1 MLETTPLNRKNQRV
15 FCDITNV
22 TNNEKNNNK
31 SSIDTLNELFQK
43 NITISPIE
51 DSNKLDSI
59 YKFDYENCIFCK
71 DNLSI
76 IQYKQKKVF
85 LPRVFQHHEIP
96 EWLRTRYL
104 EIDPKFEFFINSKFK
119 TSPCNSLRDQIHTND
134 DCCKVKK
141 FEDSNWIDFKYS
153 RIMNGD
159 KEILCRFCYGKNW
172 INENYIYEHLFG
184 SHGIV
189 TSYTDIHNN
198 SMKIS
203 VRLLPLPKSYN
214 TESNDSCTVSR
225 KIKVLCGT
233 CQKWIRLGNGSN
245 STNRNN
251 NIQKSIKWRKLHGIR
266 GFYENYFRHYISCK
280 ETEQNKIHFIT

>member
-31 SSIDTLNELFQK
+31 SNIETLNELFQK
-43 NITISPIE
+43 NISISPID
-51 DSNKLDSI
+51 DSNKTNSVF
-59 YKFDYENCIFCK
+59 KFDCENCIFCK

-76 IQYKQKKVF
+76 IQYKQNKVF

-96 EWLRTRYL
+96 EWLRARYL
-104 EIDPKFEFFINSKFK
+104 EIDPKFEFFVNSKFK
-119 TSPCNSLRDQIHTND
+119 TSPCNSLREQFDTKD
-134 DCCKVKK
+134 DCCIGKK
-141 FEDSNWIDFKYS
+141 FEDTNWIDFKYS

-172 INENYIYEHLFG
+172 INESYIYEHLFG

-189 TSYTDIHNN
+189 TSYSDIHNN

-203 VRLLPLPKSYN
+203 VRLLPLPINYK
-214 TESNDSCTVSR
+214 TESSDSCTVSR
-225 KIKVLCGT
+225 KTKVLCGI
-233 CQKWIRLGNGSN
+233 CQEWIRLGNGSN
-245 STNRNN
+245 SINRNN
-251 NIQKSIKWRKLHGIR
+251 NIKESIKWSKLPGIH

-280 ETEQNKIHFIT
+280 ETEQNKIHFIP